1 MQKFLADNSM
11 ECIVNDGCLTYMQAL
26 ELIDPQKNVPTS
38 VRERNLLNVFARLPA
53 VQPLR
58 STVMIMDISQA
69 IDRCK
74 PKADGSVP
82 TMATN
87 AKMWSIRAG
96 KALDCIEMA
105 KLMGHDL
112 DGVDLRGTTECQM
125 RNMLGM
131 SMHVATA
138 GFALIGLLAAIGSSH
153 TAPCSLDVEPEQLWP
168 EPEQLWPGPEPE
180 QL

>member
-1 MQKFLADNSM
+1 MVKYLADKNL
-11 ECIVNDGCLTYMQAL
+11 ECIVGDGYLTYIQAL
-26 ELIDPQKNVPTS
+26 ELIGHQNVPQS
-38 VRERNLLNVFARLPA
+38 ARERNLLNVFARLPVA
-53 VQPLR
+53 QPLR

-74 PKADGSVP
+74 PKTDGSVP

-125 RNMLGM
+125 RHMLGM

-153 TAPCSLDVEPEQLWP
+153 TAA
-168 EPEQLWPGPEPE
+168 
-180 QL
+180 